1 MLDKRRPW
9 DTERCVSDACS
20 RGTDERSANRHW
32 GTAKKLVEAFIVDG
46 SSDTGHPED
55 ELLKMSALIRANM
68 GLNPAELN
76 EMEFAEAYAQAVWL
90 ESFRLK
96 NTAELLVAVL
106 GGKKKK

>member
-1 MLDKRRPW
+1 
-9 DTERCVSDACS
+9 
-20 RGTDERSANRHW
+20 
-32 GTAKKLVEAFIVDG
+32 
-46 SSDTGHPED
+46 
-55 ELLKMSALIRANM
+55 MSALIRANM

-106 GGKKKK
+106 GGKKKKK